1 MELFDTRL
9 QPNSKGKQPPSTRWD
24 NIPYMAPEIVKNLGA
39 TTLSDV
45 WSVGCIL
52 IEMLTG
58 KKPWTTFGSQD
69 QVFKKVASGV
79 VPPLP
84 S

>member
-1 MELFDTRL
+1 
-9 QPNSKGKQPPSTRWD
+9 
-24 NIPYMAPEIVKNLGA
+24 MAPEIVKNLGA

-45 WSVGCIL
+45 WSIGCIL
-52 IEMLTG
+52 IEMFTG
-58 KKPWTTFGSQD
+58 KKPWTNFGSQD